1 MHIALSYVIF
11 IVSIVAAI
19 LCFKV
24 ALTLTRVDKTESKK
38 SAARVSSVVNA
49 ILGRVRTHDDW
60 MPDARVQGGLM
71 FNQRKGRIEITGRL
85 SDSTLDRLFRRS

>member
-1 MHIALSYVIF
+1 MHLALSYILF
-11 IVSIVAAI
+11 ILLVVAAI
-19 LCFKV
+19 YCFKV

-38 SAARVSSVVNA
+38 SAARVSSVINA

-60 MPDARVQGGLM
+60 MPDARVQGGLI

-85 SDSTLDRLFRRS
+85 SDSTLERLFRRS